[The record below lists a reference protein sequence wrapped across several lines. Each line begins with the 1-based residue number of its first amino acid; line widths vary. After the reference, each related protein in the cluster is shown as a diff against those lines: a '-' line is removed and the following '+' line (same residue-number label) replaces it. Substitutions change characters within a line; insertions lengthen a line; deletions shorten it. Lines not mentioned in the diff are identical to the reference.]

1 MREDLIEEIWSAIE
15 NLRAPITCD
24 ASIETKT
31 FGTWSIMGD
40 IELGYP
46 NTGYIER
53 CVRYEED
60 YFDDPIDELTEEE
73 RHELN
78 YRLRE

>member
-1 MREDLIEEIWSAIE
+1 
-15 NLRAPITCD
+15 
-24 ASIETKT
+24 
-31 FGTWSIMGD
+31 MGD

-53 CVRYEED
+53 CVQYVDD
-60 YFDDPIDELTEEE
+60 YNDDPTDELNEEE

-78 YRLRE
+78 YRLR

>member
-1 MREDLIEEIWSAIE
+1 MRTELIEEIWSAIE
-15 NLRAPITCD
+15 RLRAPITCD
-24 ASIETKT
+24 APVETKS

-53 CVRYEED
+53 CVQYVDD
-60 YFDDPIDELTEEE
+60 YNDDPTDELNEEE

-78 YRLRE
+78 YRLR